1 AAQEQVDTCPLEG
14 FKSEILDDLLNIDK
28 EKEKIAVVLALGY
41 RAEDDIFQNFKK
53 VRKPY
58 DKFIKFF

>member
-1 AAQEQVDTCPLEG
+1 LSNGRFQ
-14 FKSEILDDLLNIDK
+14 SEILDDLLNIDK
-28 EKEKIAVVLALGY
+28 EIEKIAVVLALGY